1 MIGRTTRAECSS
13 YLYGGSLSLS
23 DYLQVFYRILPTSL
37 WRNSSDFCLSVT
49 QVMVTANAT
58 WLHSIVLKILTDR
71 IVIFTRLLE
80 HLQEFPIPDCHSY
93 FFWQK
98 QKKLSPTV
106 PHPRLPFMP
115 SSEKEPP
122 RAYICALVSAA
133 HPFVSEE
140 VEGHKYNFVSLSGS

>member
-1 MIGRTTRAECSS
+1 MLDRQCALTMMIWMFHFQKLCSFLFICVLMIGRTTRAECSS

-80 HLQEFPIPDCHSY
+80 HLQEFPISGCHSY
-93 FFWQK
+93 FIFFAK
-98 QKKLSPTV
+98 TEKIFSN
-106 PHPRLPFMP
+106 
-115 SSEKEPP
+115 SSS
-122 RAYICALVSAA
+122 Y
-133 HPFVSEE
+133 
-140 VEGHKYNFVSLSGS
+140 

>member
-1 MIGRTTRAECSS
+1 MIRMLDRQCVVTMMIWMFHFQKLCSFLFICILMIGRTTRAECSS

-71 IVIFTRLLE
+71 IVIFTRSLE
-80 HLQEFPIPDCHSY
+80 HLQDCPIKVPNNQ
-93 FFWQK
+93 FWEQ
-98 QKKLSPTV
+98 S
-106 PHPRLPFMP
+106 
-115 SSEKEPP
+115 
-122 RAYICALVSAA
+122 
-133 HPFVSEE
+133 
-140 VEGHKYNFVSLSGS
+140 